1 MSAAGTKAEYRQR
14 KNSHNSESPESE
26 SKIMITVRLF
36 ATFRENRFKEKE
48 MEFGGEEPISDLLN
62 RIRISAD
69 EVGILLINGN
79 SATPETKLRDG
90 DTVSIFPA
98 IGGG

>member
-1 MSAAGTKAEYRQR
+1 
-14 KNSHNSESPESE
+14 
-26 SKIMITVRLF
+26 MIKVKLF

-48 MEFGGEEPISDLLN
+48 MEFPDEEPISDLLN
-62 RIRISAD
+62 RIRISAG
-69 EVGILLINGN
+69 EVGILLVNGN